1 MKAKYSVMV
10 LVMAF
15 IAAVTVLPSCV
26 NKDKTAVYDEK
37 IEKLVSGLTFP
48 QKLNDNSSLTAC
60 YYKDKMLTYRVEID
74 KDKLA
79 KMKVEEKR
87 EDTLDKLR
95 TGLLPR
101 ALVQNL
107 VKAEASLQ
115 YIYVNDKDSVGFIF
129 TPEELKIDE

>member
-1 MKAKYSVMV
+1 MKTKYSLWALM
-10 LVMAF
+10 LLAITS
-15 IAAVTVLPSCV
+15 IALLPACSK
-26 NKDKTAVYDEK
+26 KDKTAVYDEK
-37 IEKLVSGLTFP
+37 IESLVSGLTFP

-60 YYKDKMLTYRVEID
+60 YYKDKLLTYRVEID

-79 KMKVEEKR
+79 SMKVEEKR
-87 EDTLDKLR
+87 TETLDKLR

-115 YIYVNDKDSVGFIF
+115 YIYVNGTDSVGFVF
-129 TPEELKIDE
+129 TPEELKIAE